1 MNLYDCIE
9 RVCCPV
15 VAQLSRS
22 QLIGRSFSS
31 KFHAFALS
39 LVLQLSLS
47 IYSMDSQLAQLE
59 IKHKI
64 TRWKQ
69 SDPDYVSA
77 KIEESITSQ
86 KLIYASLR
94 VSIVKRHET
103 KSQVCRYIIIL
114 AIELLHSLLCYMVK
128 RLLKSSAMA

>member
-39 LVLQLSLS
+39 CTA

-94 VSIVKRHET
+94 VSIVKR
-103 KSQVCRYIIIL
+103 QF
-114 AIELLHSLLCYMVK
+114 
-128 RLLKSSAMA
+128 LLKLKAKYAGTSLYWQLNSFTHYFVRWSKDC